1 MAQIRID
8 TLTAWWDDKAG
19 MLIVDMRPA
28 DLASVIQALDV
39 ARDELMQIFTMLKV
53 QSDEKD

>member
-28 DLASVIQALDV
+28 DLASAIQALDV
-39 ARDELMQIFTMLKV
+39 ARDELMQIFTMLKA